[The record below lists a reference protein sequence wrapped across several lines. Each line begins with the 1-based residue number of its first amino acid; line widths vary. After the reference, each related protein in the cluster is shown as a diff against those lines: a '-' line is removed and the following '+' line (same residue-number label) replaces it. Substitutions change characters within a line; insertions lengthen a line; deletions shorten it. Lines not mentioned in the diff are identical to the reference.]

1 MYRYSYVPVYHR
13 TTDHIKEKDCKNQ
26 HAKSDA
32 QTPGYYQKMVD
43 NDLVEVKSCK
53 CFGNA

>member
-1 MYRYSYVPVYHR
+1 MYQYTIVPLTISKNRIVR
-13 TTDHIKEKDCKNQ
+13 NQ

-32 QTPGYYQKMVD
+32 QTPGYYQKMVG
-43 NDLVEVKSCK
+43 NDLVEVKSRK